1 MLLALSSAR
10 ATDYLNNPNPVC
22 RMMRNSVAGAPT
34 HPEPNREETR
44 ESMYLA
50 HGDTNAFGN
59 TSYVRK
65 DYARALPLLQKI
77 DDEGTDAL
85 AALPSHT
92 PRIDSVI
99 DRHVNNLTWARAM
112 LGTFYE
118 QGRVSRADDERA
130 AAFYQKSIDTRF
142 VDDRGREHRTP
153 PATVT
158 LMRLA
163 GIRIYGV
170 GGVDDDR
177 AWARVLLLQAGP
189 KAASAVYLLD
199 KNALPDSYGVFLRAN
214 LDDLAENVRNPP
226 LTETQIDLALAGR
239 IALWFA
245 VAVVLYVGAVGFA
258 RFVRRRLGYTTEA
271 TLYRSVFGVYDV
283 IRGLVARFG
292 LVAEEAIGCFT
303 GLFILFGG
311 FALGNFEFTNIGVP
325 YNLVVTRGLT
335 ALLGGLSKFVEA
347 VFLRR
352 RATASCMAPRALPT
366 SPKRKRRRAATSKR
380 LICTTAHLRSE
391 RRACPHG
398 TARAP
403 FPASRQVG
411 DATVL

>member
-1 MLLALSSAR
+1 M
-10 ATDYLNNPNPVC
+10 V
-22 RMMRNSVAGAPT
+22 
-34 HPEPNREETR
+34 
-44 ESMYLA
+44 LA
-50 HGDTNAFGN
+50 HGDTNPFGN
-59 TSYVRK
+59 TAYRAQGLC
-65 DYARALPLLQKI
+65 AR
-77 DDEGTDAL
+77 L
-85 AALPSHT
+85 AAPAEDRRRRDGRARGAAVPIRRAS
-92 PRIDSVI
+92 ISVI

-118 QGRVSRADDERA
+118 QGRVSRADDEQA

-292 LVAEEAIGCFT
+292 LVAEEDDRLLYRPLYPVRRFR
-303 GLFILFGG
+303 
-311 FALGNFEFTNIGVP
+311 LGQ
-325 YNLVVTRGLT
+325 
-335 ALLGGLSKFVEA
+335 
-347 VFLRR
+347 LRIHQHR
-352 RATASCMAPRALPT
+352 RPL
-366 SPKRKRRRAATSKR
+366 
-380 LICTTAHLRSE
+380 
-391 RRACPHG
+391 
-398 TARAP
+398 
-403 FPASRQVG
+403 
-411 DATVL
+411 